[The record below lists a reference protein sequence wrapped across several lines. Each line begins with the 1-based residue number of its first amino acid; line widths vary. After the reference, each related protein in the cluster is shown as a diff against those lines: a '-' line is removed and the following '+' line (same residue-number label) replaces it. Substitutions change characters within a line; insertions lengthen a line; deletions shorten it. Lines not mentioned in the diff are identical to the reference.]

1 MKHIYGIVLFLS
13 LCLPFVQE
21 LRAQM
26 RVLHIS
32 TIHIQQHSKKPLSSV
47 RISSGNIGEM
57 TDISGHADLNISFSE
72 QKISFSKAGYI
83 GGSIVIPS
91 SKNDTSLTLI
101 LQPAEF
107 QGKAVQVTGD
117 RNSVYG
123 IASQEVNIIKSET
136 LDKHRGQTLGETLK
150 RVTGLHT
157 LQTGPSISKPVL
169 RGMHSQRLLISN
181 AGIAQEGQQ
190 WGSEHA
196 PEIDAFSIGSVEIL
210 KGAAGVE
217 YGPGAMGGMIRI
229 IPPDIPDTAHFN
241 SSITLQGQTN
251 NWQGAISPSLS
262 WGTRFTNNDA
272 FGLRAQITGKQAG
285 NASTA
290 DYVLGNTG
298 YTELNGQIQGK
309 YAFSTGENI
318 QFTTSSFNTEL
329 GIFKGSHISNA
340 SDLLRAIE
348 SGHPLQKYDFTYDI
362 GYPKQQIQHRLLSIQ
377 GNIPLEGIGLL
388 EATYGWQFND
398 RSEFDAHNLRVPK
411 DSAFLLNQLLVKPAM
426 RLLLETYSG
435 DIKLKAIQLDQ
446 HISAT
451 VGISSQFQQNK
462 RLGKVVLIPDYFM
475 TALGV
480 YAIGNMMFDDI
491 IISGGARYDIRSI
504 NIDKYSTPT
513 RFINDSVLNYS
524 GFSLS
529 GGFMWQM
536 QEHLRLSMNI
546 GQTWRPPQVN
556 ELYSYDIHHGTA
568 QFEIGKRDLS
578 PELSRTID
586 LALLYDSHDIS
597 FDLSL
602 FHNQFDGFILLQPDR
617 AQPTLT
623 VRGSFPTFRY
633 DQVQAAMYG
642 AEIQGDYTFDDWLT
656 CSLQGSMIRG
666 DNHSS
671 GNPLFMIP
679 ADRVSG
685 SLHAHRESI
694 LDVFG
699 DAFIEFRMTHV
710 RRQDRFDPN
719 LDYTSPPP
727 SYTLFDINLG
737 GTILHGP
744 LKGIATNLSFQNIG
758 EIAFRDYLSRY
769 RYFALDTGF
778 NCVFRMTIPIL

>member
-1 MKHIYGIVLFLS
+1 MNHLNGIVLSLF
-13 LCLPFVQE
+13 LCLIPLQHVV
-21 LRAQM
+21 AQT
-26 RVLHIS
+26 RILHIS
-32 TIHIQQHSKKPLSSV
+32 TIHIQQHSKKPLASV
-47 RISSGNIGEM
+47 RIASGNSGIL
-57 TDISGHADLNISFSE
+57 TDNTGHADFIISISE
-72 QKISFSKAGYI
+72 HIVSFSKAGYI
-83 GGSIVIPS
+83 GGSITIPAS
-91 SKNDTSLTLI
+91 VNDTSLTFI
-101 LQPAEF
+101 MQPIAF
-107 QGKAVQVTGD
+107 LGKAVQVTGD

-123 IASQEVNIIKSET
+123 IASQDVNIIKSET

-169 RGMHSQRLLISN
+169 RGMHSQRLLIAN

-196 PEIDAFSIGSVEIL
+196 PELDAFSIGSVEIL

-229 IPPDIPDTAHFN
+229 IPPDIPDTVHFY
-241 SSITLQGQTN
+241 SSVTLQGQTN

-262 WGTRFTNNDA
+262 WGTRFSNNDA
-272 FGLRAQITGKQAG
+272 FGLRAQMTGKQAG
-285 NASTA
+285 NAKTA

-298 YTELNGQIQGK
+298 FTELNGQLQGK
-309 YAFSTGENI
+309 YAFSSGENI

-348 SGHPLQKYDFTYDI
+348 SGHPLQQYDFTYDI
-362 GYPKQQIQHRLLSIQ
+362 GFPKQQIIHRLLSIQ

-411 DSAFLLNQLLVKPAM
+411 DSSILLEQLLVKPAM

-435 DIKLKAIQLDQ
+435 DIKLKAIQIND
-446 HISAT
+446 HISGT
-451 VGISSQFQQNK
+451 IGVSSQFQQNK

-475 TALGV
+475 TALGA
-480 YAIGNMMFDDI
+480 YAIGNVMFDDV
-491 IISGGARYDIRSI
+491 IISGGARFDTRSI
-504 NIDKYSTPT
+504 NIDKYSSPT
-513 RFINDSVLNYS
+513 RLINDSVLNFS

-536 QEHLRLSMNI
+536 HEHLRLSMNV

-578 PELSRTID
+578 PEQSRTID
-586 LALLYDSHDIS
+586 LALLYDTHDCS

-602 FHNQFDGFILLQPDR
+602 FHNQFDGFIILQPDR
-617 AQPTLT
+617 ARPTLT

-642 AEIQGDYTFDDWLT
+642 AEFQGDYTFDDWLT

-666 DNHSS
+666 DNQST

-679 ADRVSG
+679 ADRMSG
-685 SLHAHRESI
+685 SLHAHRESF
-694 LDVFG
+694 LDAFG

-727 SYTLFDINLG
+727 AYTLFDINLG

-758 EIAFRDYLSRY
+758 DIAFRDYLSRY

>member
-1 MKHIYGIVLFLS
+1 MQKNIGIVLLLIVCSITARNVF
-13 LCLPFVQE
+13 
-21 LRAQM
+21 AQQ
-26 RVLHIS
+26 RIVHIS
-32 TIHIQQHSKKPLSSV
+32 TIHIQQHTKKPLSSV
-47 RISSGNIGEM
+47 RISSGNMGAM
-57 TDISGHADLNISFSE
+57 TDISGHADLQISYAE
-72 QKISFSKAGYI
+72 QKINYSKAGYV
-83 GGSIVIPS
+83 GGSISISS
-91 SKNDTSLTLI
+91 SKNDTSITLI
-101 LQPAEF
+101 LQPIEY

-123 IASQEVNIIKSET
+123 IASQDVNIIKSET

-169 RGMHSQRLLISN
+169 RGMHSQRLLIAN

-229 IPPDIPDTAHFN
+229 IPPDIPDTAHLH
-241 SSITLQGQTN
+241 SSITLQSQTN

-262 WGTRFTNNDA
+262 WGTRFANNDA

-285 NASTA
+285 NARTA

-298 YTELNGQIQGK
+298 FTELNGQLQGK
-309 YAFSTGENI
+309 YAFSGGESI
-318 QFTTSSFNTEL
+318 QFTTSSFDTEL

-348 SGHPLQKYDFTYDI
+348 NGHPLQQYDFTYEI

-377 GNIPLEGIGLL
+377 GNIPVEGIGLL

-411 DSAFLLNQLLVKPAM
+411 DSSVLLEQLLVRPAM

-435 DIKLKAIQLDQ
+435 DIKLKAIQIND
-446 HISAT
+446 HVSGTI
-451 VGISSQFQQNK
+451 GISSQFQQNK

-475 TALGV
+475 TALGA
-480 YAIGNMMFDDI
+480 YAIGNVMFDDV
-491 IISGGARYDIRSI
+491 IISGGARFDTRSI
-504 NIDKYSTPT
+504 SIDKYSSPT
-513 RFINDSVLNYS
+513 RLINDSVLNYS
-524 GFSLS
+524 GISLS

-536 QEHLRLSMNI
+536 HEHLRFSMNL

-578 PELSRTID
+578 PEQSRTID
-586 LALLYDSHDIS
+586 LALLYDTHDFS

-617 AQPTLT
+617 ARPTLT

-642 AEIQGDYTFDDWLT
+642 AEFQGDYTFDDWLT
-656 CSLQGSMIRG
+656 LSVQGSMIRG
-666 DNHSS
+666 DNQTT

-679 ADRVSG
+679 ADRISSSV
-685 SLHAHRESI
+685 HAHRESF
-694 LDVFG
+694 LDIFG

-727 SYTLFDINLG
+727 AYTLYDINFG

-758 EIAFRDYLSRY
+758 NIAFRDYLSRY

>member
-1 MKHIYGIVLFLS
+1 MNRKIGIVLLLI
-13 LCLPFVQE
+13 LCSITVQNMY
-21 LRAQM
+21 AQQ
-26 RVLHIS
+26 RIVHIS

-47 RISSGNIGEM
+47 RISSGNIGVM
-57 TDISGHADLNISFSE
+57 TDVSGHADLQISHSE
-72 QKISFSKAGYI
+72 QNINYSKAGYV
-83 GGSIVIPS
+83 GGSISIPS
-91 SKNDTSLTLI
+91 SKNDTSITLI
-101 LQPAEF
+101 LQPIEY

-123 IASQEVNIIKSET
+123 IASQDVNIIKSET

-169 RGMHSQRLLISN
+169 RGMHSQRLLIAN

-229 IPPDIPDTAHFN
+229 IPPDIPDTAHFH
-241 SSITLQGQTN
+241 SSVTLQGQTN

-262 WGTRFTNNDA
+262 WGTRFENGNS
-272 FGLRAQITGKQAG
+272 FGLRAQVTSKQAG
-285 NASTA
+285 NARTA

-298 YTELNGQIQGK
+298 FTELNGQLQGK
-309 YAFSTGENI
+309 YAFSSGESI
-318 QFTTSSFNTEL
+318 QFTTSSFDTEL

-348 SGHPLQKYDFTYDI
+348 NGHPLQEYDFTYDI
-362 GYPKQQIQHRLLSIQ
+362 GFPKQQIQHRLLSIQ
-377 GNIPLEGIGLL
+377 GNIPIEGIGLL

-411 DSAFLLNQLLVKPAM
+411 DSAFLLEQLLVKPAM

-435 DIKLKAIQLDQ
+435 DIKLKAIQFNDYVSGT
-446 HISAT
+446 IGVST
-451 VGISSQFQQNK
+451 QFQQNK

-475 TALGV
+475 TALGA
-480 YAIGNMMFDDI
+480 YAIGNVMFDDV
-491 IISGGARYDIRSI
+491 IISGGARFDTRSI
-504 NIDKYSTPT
+504 NIDRYTSPT
-513 RFINDSVLNYS
+513 RLINDSVLNYS
-524 GFSLS
+524 GISLS
-529 GGFMWQM
+529 GGIMWQM
-536 QEHLRLSMNI
+536 QEHLRLAMNF

-578 PELSRTID
+578 PEKSSTID
-586 LALLYDSHDIS
+586 VSLLYDTHDFS
-597 FDLSL
+597 FDVSL

-617 AQPTLT
+617 ARPTVT

-642 AEIQGDYTFDDWLT
+642 AEFQGDYTFDDWLT
-656 CSLQGSMIRG
+656 LSLQGSMIRG
-666 DNHSS
+666 DNQST

-679 ADRVSG
+679 ADRISN
-685 SLHAHRESI
+685 SIHAHRESF

-699 DAFIEFRMTHV
+699 DAFMEFRVTHV

-727 SYTLFDINLG
+727 AYTLFDINLG

-744 LKGIATNLSFQNIG
+744 LSGIAANLSFQNIG
-758 EIAFRDYLSRY
+758 NIAFRDYLSRY

-778 NCVFRMTIPIL
+778 NCVLRMTIPIL

>member
-1 MKHIYGIVLFLS
+1 MYYFSGIVLCFFLCS
-13 LCLPFVQE
+13 ISIQQLVGQT
-21 LRAQM
+21 RT
-26 RVLHIS
+26 LHIS
-32 TIHIQQHSKKPLSSV
+32 TIQIQQHSKKPLASV
-47 RISSGNIGEM
+47 RIATYNNGAM
-57 TDISGHADLNISFSE
+57 TDAAGHADIIISNTE
-72 QKISFSKAGYI
+72 QAISFSKAGYI
-83 GGSIVIPS
+83 GGTITIPAS
-91 SKNDTSLTLI
+91 SNDTSLTFTM
-101 LQPAEF
+101 QPMEF

-123 IASQEVNIIKSET
+123 IASQDVNIIKTET

-196 PEIDAFSIGSVEIL
+196 PEIDAFSIGSIEIL

-229 IPPDIPDTAHFN
+229 IPPDIADTAHLH
-241 SSITLQGQTN
+241 SSITLQSQTN

-262 WGTRFTNNDA
+262 WGTRFSNNDA
-272 FGLRAQITGKQAG
+272 FGLRAQLTAKQAG
-285 NASTA
+285 NARTA

-298 YTELNGQIQGK
+298 FTELNGQLQGK
-309 YAFSTGENI
+309 YSFSSGESI
-318 QFTTSSFNTEL
+318 QFTTSSFDTEL

-348 SGHPLQKYDFTYDI
+348 LGHPLQEYDFTYDI
-362 GYPKQQIQHRLLSIQ
+362 DFPKQQIKHRLLSVQGTFPIQ
-377 GNIPLEGIGLL
+377 GLGLL

-411 DSAFLLNQLLVKPAM
+411 DSALLLEQLLVRPAM

-435 DIKLKAIQLDQ
+435 DIKLKSIQVDE

-451 VGISSQFQQNK
+451 IGVSSQFQQNK

-475 TALGV
+475 TSLGAYV
-480 YAIGNMMFDDI
+480 IGNMMFDDI
-491 IISGGARYDIRSI
+491 IISCGARFDNRSI
-504 NIDKYSTPT
+504 SIDRFSSPT
-513 RFINDSVLNYS
+513 RLINDSVLNYGGTS
-524 GFSLS
+524 FS
-529 GGFMWQM
+529 GGFMWQVLDHM
-536 QEHLRLSMNI
+536 RLAMNI
-546 GQTWRPPQVN
+546 GKTWRPPQVN

-578 PELSRTID
+578 PEKSTTLDI
-586 LALLYDSHDIS
+586 ALLYDTHNFS
-597 FDLSL
+597 FDFSL
-602 FHNQFDGFILLQPDR
+602 FRNQFDGFILLQPDR
-617 AQPTLT
+617 ARPTIT

-633 DQVQAAMYG
+633 DQVQAVMYG
-642 AEIQGDYTFDDWLT
+642 VEFQGDYTVDDWLT
-656 CSLQGSMIRG
+656 FSLQGSMIRG
-666 DNHSS
+666 DNLTT

-679 ADRVSG
+679 SDRISNA
-685 SLHAHRESI
+685 LHAHRESF

-710 RRQDRFDPN
+710 RMQNRFDPN
-719 LDYTSPPP
+719 LDYTNPPP
-727 SYTLFDINLG
+727 GYSLYDINLG

-744 LKGIATNLSFQNIG
+744 LTGIATSLSFQNIANLG
-758 EIAFRDYLSRY
+758 YRDYLSRY
-769 RYFALDTGF
+769 RYFAMDTGF
-778 NCVFRMTIPIL
+778 NCVVRMTIPIL